1 MSRPKM
7 TPSDRGQ
14 IAALARWAVEDPAAN
29 AARGQAGLRAKFL
42 AEVDTDAAARGE
54 ALPEAER
61 QRRADVRYR
70 LHFKRMAVERENA
83 RRARKG
89 GGDSRACA

>member
-7 TPSDRGQ
+7 TPSERGQ
-14 IAALARWAVEDPAAN
+14 IAALTRWANEDPAAN

-42 AEVDTDAAARGE
+42 AEVDTDAAAHGE
-54 ALPEAER
+54 TLPEAER
-61 QRRADVRYR
+61 QRRAEVRYR
-70 LHFKRMAVERENA
+70 LHFKRMAVARKST

-89 GGDSRACA
+89 GGQLDAA